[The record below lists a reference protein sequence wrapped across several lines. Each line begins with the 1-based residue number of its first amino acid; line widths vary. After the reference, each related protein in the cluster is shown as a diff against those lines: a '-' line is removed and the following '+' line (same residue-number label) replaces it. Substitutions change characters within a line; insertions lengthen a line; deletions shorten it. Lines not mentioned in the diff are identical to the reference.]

1 MDDLT
6 IIIPAGGQATR
17 FNGIIKELLPIDL
30 EGTTAL
36 LNILRL
42 AQKVGANEIRLISN
56 ELKKAIHTHYIR
68 TIAYRQIP
76 SPISVHITK
85 DYDKDLWS
93 GIRKYLHK
101 IQRGGLLLPDTITD
115 FFVPEQT
122 KGITFGVFDTHE
134 PERFSIIENDRIL
147 TKPKNKPAGYYKAWG
162 VVLWS
167 AEATQYMLKE
177 TYDSKTYD
185 EAFQSVMDTFGYS
198 TFPLHYYYD
207 IGTMET
213 YMQYILDYAAH
224 TKLVIC

>member
-30 EGTTAL
+30 KGTTAL
-36 LNILRL
+36 LHTIRL
-42 AQKVGANEIRLISN
+42 ARKLKAADIHIISN
-56 ELKKAIHTHYIR
+56 HLKETIHTGYIQE
-68 TIAYRQIP
+68 TVYIQIP
-76 SPISVHITK
+76 GPIIVHTTEH
-85 DYDKDLWS
+85 YNKDLWS
-93 GIRKYLHK
+93 SIRPYLHNM
-101 IQRGGLLLPDTITD
+101 QRGGLLLPDTITD
-115 FFVPEQT
+115 FFVPELSN
-122 KGITFGVFDTHE
+122 GITFGVFDTHE
-134 PERFSIIENDRIL
+134 PERFSIIENNCIL
-147 TKPKNKPAGYYKAWG
+147 TKPKNKLAGYYKAWG

-167 AEATQYMLKE
+167 KQATQHMLNN
-177 TYDSKTYD
+177 DFNTYD
-185 EAFQSVMDTFGYS
+185 EAFQSVMDTFGYD